1 MGNYPLISV
10 IITTKNEE
18 SVIGQLLDSLRRQT
32 EKRFEIIIVD
42 NYSSDRTRE
51 IAKRY
56 TKRIFLKGPERS
68 SQRNF
73 GASKAGGRYLLFLDA
88 DMVLGP
94 DVLAQCL
101 AAVKKNKRIK
111 AVVIPEK
118 SAGNSFWAKCKTLER
133 ACYVGD
139 GTIEAARFFDTHAF
153 VEAGGYDDRL
163 TGPED
168 WDLPQ
173 KVKAKHAIGRIASFI
188 MHNERNITL
197 AGLAK
202 KKYYYGLK
210 VARYVSQHPLSITG
224 QQLVYLLRP
233 AFYRNWKLLV
243 SHPVLTLGM
252 IMMLAVEQCAGFA
265 GFVKGKRS

>member
-1 MGNYPLISV
+1 
-10 IITTKNEE
+10 
-18 SVIGQLLDSLRRQT
+18 
-32 EKRFEIIIVD
+32 
-42 NYSSDRTRE
+42 
-51 IAKRY
+51 
-56 TKRIFLKGPERS
+56 
-68 SQRNF
+68 
-73 GASKAGGRYLLFLDA
+73 
-88 DMVLGP
+88 MVLGQN
-94 DVLAQCL
+94 VIRQCL
-101 AAVKKNKRIK
+101 NVVTKNSKVKAI
-111 AVVIPEK
+111 VIPEK
-118 SAGNSFWAKCKTLER
+118 SVGKGFWAICKALER
-133 ACYVGD
+133 ACYIGD
-139 GTIEAARFFDTHAF
+139 ETIEAARFIEKRAF
-153 VEAGGYDDRL
+153 WEAGGYDEKL

-197 AGLAK
+197 TTLAK

-252 IMMLAVEQCAGFA
+252 MVMLAVEQCAGFA
-265 GFVKGKRS
+265 GFVKGKLS